1 MANLSRRNKL
11 DIVRSI
17 FVNSIERT
25 DLDWPE
31 AVYEAFLRFET
42 IHGSLQTLAQA
53 MAKIDTEQQKLER
66 RRQKASQEQMNQYYT
81 QIATTAPSMAPTT
94 NEVAGPIESS
104 QQVEAPT
111 VTDGPTEEVVVKR

>member
-11 DIVRSI
+11 NIVRSI

-94 NEVAGPIESS
+94 NEVAGPVESS
-104 QQVEAPT
+104 QQAEPPT
-111 VTDGPTEEVVVKR
+111 VTDGPSEEVVVKR